1 MKKINMKLLKYI
13 FFWLIFLCIVCV
25 FSFLIAYYIDMAD
38 YLGKERGS
46 LEAAVIIM
54 GIFIGVSLALLIT
67 FGIQDLITYIR
78 KH

>member
-1 MKKINMKLLKYI
+1 M
-13 FFWLIFLCIVCV
+13 CV
-25 FSFLIAYYIDMAD
+25 FSFLVAYYIDMAD
-38 YLGKERGS
+38 YLGNERGS